1 MHLEIEGLWNARD
14 VGLSTGA
21 LPAGRL
27 FRSGSLHRVTPEGWS
42 ALLAAGVRSVVD
54 LRTAQ
59 ERDAGPTNPPD
70 TVGVVVPELED
81 GLEQTE
87 AFRGW
92 FDDGRIGTPLYY
104 GPFTEQWPERVER
117 AVAAVAASGAGVLVH
132 CARGRDRTGM
142 VVALLLEGVGV
153 PREAIARDFCRSEER
168 ARSPRARALRV
179 PDQARAIASALARD
193 GNTLDAVL
201 SAYLDAH
208 GGPRPELAWLR

>member
-1 MHLEIEGLWNARD
+1 LHLEIEGLWNARD

-27 FRSGSLHRVTPEGWS
+27 FRSGSLHRVTRDGWA

-59 ERDAGPTNPPD
+59 ERDVGPTTPPEG
-70 TVGVVVPELED
+70 VVVVVPELED

-87 AFRGW
+87 AFQSW

-117 AVAAVAASGAGVLVH
+117 AVAAVATAGAGVLVH

-153 PREAIARDFCRSEER
+153 PREAILQDFHRSEER
-168 ARSPRARALRV
+168 ARSPQARALRV
-179 PDQARAIASALARD
+179 PDQASGIASALARD
-193 GNTLDAVL
+193 GDTLDGVL
-201 SAYLDAH
+201 AAYLDAH
-208 GGPRPELAWLR
+208 GRPRPELAWLR